1 MRQIGYVFL
10 LLPTLA
16 SADSIRCGG
25 YLVNT
30 GDSQSRVLE
39 FCGEPQNAWQDG
51 FIEQVERR
59 SAGNIILDPAP
70 PHPNANPGQPTYETE
85 SRRIIPVYKWEY
97 NLGHGTF
104 LKILTFE
111 GDTLVNITDGPRQ

>member
-39 FCGEPQNAWQDG
+39 VCGEPQSARQDG
-51 FIEQVERR
+51 FIEQVVRR
-59 SAGNIILDPAP
+59 KDSNIILNPVPSD
-70 PHPNANPGQPTYETE
+70 PNANPGQPAYETE